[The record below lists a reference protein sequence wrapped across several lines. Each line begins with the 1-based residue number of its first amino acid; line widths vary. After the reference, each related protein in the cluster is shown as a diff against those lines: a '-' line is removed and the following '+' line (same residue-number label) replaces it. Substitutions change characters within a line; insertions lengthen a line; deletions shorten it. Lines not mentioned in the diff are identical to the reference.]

1 MKKFIYILIL
11 IFSFSSLPKANSSI
25 LPSNKGD
32 KILIGALVF
41 AAGSAGYII
50 AKEYFKERKNDIGL
64 TFAKFLSNHL
74 EIERP
79 LTDELRYLMS
89 NTKNEKHYIIYQKLA
104 DIAGMSDVPPF
115 MPENSSKYNPEGIEG
130 HNGNID
136 NKLENPISYINF
148 PYILENPKT
157 GERID
162 TRLEF
167 PMETPKDWDEYI
179 LLRDDNSNILG
190 KNMEN
195 AGMIRPNHTAR
206 HHIIP
211 VTMKDA
217 KPAVDRMKDFGIG
230 ANAAENGI
238 YLPQA
243 GVDSSGNPSSAV
255 GLIHSGV
262 HPRIYAQA
270 VNKRIMDLNINTNDI
285 PGGKQKIINELN
297 TMRQELIDAPKNGK
311 TWYDVFKN
319 KENE

>member
-50 AKEYFKERKNDIGL
+50 AKEYFKERKNDISL

-104 DIAGMSDVPPF
+104 DIAGMSDIPPF
-115 MPENSSKYNPEGIEG
+115 MPENSSKYNPEGMEG
-130 HNGNID
+130 HNENID
-136 NKLENPISYINF
+136 NKLENPISDIHF

-157 GERID
+157 GERVD

-167 PMETPKDWDEYI
+167 PMETPKDWDEYV
-179 LLRDDNSNILG
+179 LLRDDHSKKLASSL
-190 KNMEN
+190 KN
-195 AGMIRPNHTAR
+195 AGLPRPDYSVA
-206 HHIIP
+206 HHIVP
-211 VTMKDA
+211 ATMKDA
-217 KPAVDRMKDFGIG
+217 QKARDILSDYDIDF
-230 ANAAENGI
+230 NSAENGVW
-238 YLPQA
+238 LPQA
-243 GVDSSGNPSSAV
+243 GKESGAV

-262 HPRIYAQA
+262 HPKVYARW
-270 VNKRIMDLNINTNDI
+270 VNQEILSVQVSESN
-285 PGGKQKIINELN
+285 PVLSKQKLVEKLNEI
-297 TMRQELIDAPKNGK
+297 RQKLIDGQKNGK
-311 TWYDVFKN
+311 NWYDIMN
-319 KENE
+319 

>member
-64 TFAKFLSNHL
+64 TFSKFLSNHL

-136 NKLENPISYINF
+136 NKFENPISDIHF

-157 GERID
+157 GERVD

-167 PMETPKDWDEYI
+167 PMETPKNWEDYLLLKKDSQI
-179 LLRDDNSNILG
+179 LADKMIEAGISKPKNS
-190 KNMEN
+190 
-195 AGMIRPNHTAR
+195 AA
-206 HHIIP
+206 HHVIP
-211 VTMKDA
+211 ITMKAAKDA
-217 KPAVDRMKDFGIG
+217 RNRAIDYGIDLNG
-230 ANAAENGI
+230 VMNGI
-238 YLPQA
+238 WLP
-243 GVDSSGNPSSAV
+243 DPSESDAI
-255 GLIHSGV
+255 GLIHSGR
-262 HPRIYAQA
+262 HPNIYAEA
-270 VNKRIMDLNINTNDI
+270 VNERIMALDVSKSDYENSQ
-285 PGGKQKIINELN
+285 KKIINEINNIKEKLYN
-297 TMRQELIDAPKNGK
+297 AQKDGK
-311 TWYDVFKN
+311 TWYDVL
-319 KENE
+319 